1 MRGTNAATR
10 PRPASKMMKA
20 TWILPDGRQI
30 SAEVKPGH
38 TLMAAAV
45 AGKVPY
51 VIGECGGA
59 MACATCHVM
68 VTPDWFAVTG
78 GPSTFEDVMLDETAA
93 DRSPNSR
100 LSCQLQ
106 MSAALDGIVLQV
118 PQP

>member
-1 MRGTNAATR
+1 
-10 PRPASKMMKA
+10 MKA

-38 TLMAAAV
+38 TLMEAAV
-45 AGKVPY
+45 ANKVPY

-68 VTPDWFAVTG
+68 VAPDWFAVTG
-78 GPSTFEDVMLDETAA
+78 KPAKFEDVMLDETEA
-93 DRSPNSR
+93 DRGPHSR

-106 MSAALDGIVLQV
+106 MSAALDGIILHV